1 MRIGAQWTEA
11 EQDYPDEFE
20 PTWLDVGYITADIGA
35 LLILISI
42 VLAAIG
48 PLLRRRSPAASATGG
63 SSASSASCSSPRT
76 SSPSGR

>member
-20 PTWLDVGYITADIGA
+20 PAWLDVGYITADIGA

-42 VLAAIG
+42 VLAAIIAAHAAT
-48 PLLRRRSPAASATGG
+48 PPAASATGG
-63 SSASSASCSSPRT
+63 SWA
-76 SSPSGR
+76 